1 VNPPSFSSR
10 VLGIICDARCRQSND
25 TLGAI
30 GYVRLRTLF
39 CTKCRK
45 IVSGVT
51 CRRIN
56 TVCLLSKSTYS
67 HVQCFANPSR
77 DGDAKP
83 PVPSAGAW
91 DSGAA
96 GAAEGFEI
104 DARSS
109 AVGSLSAGVTS
120 DHRRQYV
127 LQTPKSRRGCESLV
141 GSRGAGACKRYP
153 QVYSLYQAND
163 TLRGFNTMG
172 SSRVLSAFFAV
183 TLASLTIDA
192 SANSVYVSP
201 SGSDRNPGTSAAPL
215 ATIAA
220 ASKRVGPGDT
230 VYLMPG
236 QYSEAIVPVTSGTAQ
251 NPITYKS
258 AGPSPAVISNVNVGI
273 LISSV
278 GFITIDGINVNGKT
292 APPNA
297 NVNTWVAVQNSN
309 NIVIKNGAFQ
319 YANGW
324 SGIDVSGKYTAD
336 GRFWQNELGAV
347 LDGLTTNVTIQ
358 DNTLDNVGNFY
369 TPTGDVI
376 QVSNGEVQR
385 VLIQRNKIT
394 HGGHDLVEFDS
405 DYGVLQNNM
414 MNNSY
419 ADLIGGDTG
428 YRSVEVRGSYN
439 VVQGNLMEHAR
450 YGGGSATHS
459 GPIASVRGNQN
470 VFRNN
475 VLYDGLDG
483 GVITWCG
490 AANTPVTNGRI
501 YNNTMDRLGAGGWA
515 IWAYSACNG
524 ESGFVFANN
533 LVMDSRMSVGT
544 VIANGGAIQD
554 IDLLFAISGAGATL
568 ASGPTGQGLVK
579 GNLFSPY
586 RGGSA
591 NVLIMGGGGQQTLAA
606 ATGQNPQVFMANLQ
620 NRAAFVSTNPLS
632 LADFQLQPGSPGRSA
647 GVFLTQVVG
656 AGTSNRLMV
665 QDSLYFSDGNGLIPG
680 DTIQLQGTTQH
691 GTILSID
698 RASNALTLSA
708 PITFTNGQGVALP
721 YSGGAPDIGAQ
732 VAVYAVNPLPPSNVA
747 IMR

>member
-1 VNPPSFSSR
+1 MACSR
-10 VLGIICDARCRQSND
+10 A
-25 TLGAI
+25 
-30 GYVRLRTLF
+30 
-39 CTKCRK
+39 
-45 IVSGVT
+45 
-51 CRRIN
+51 
-56 TVCLLSKSTYS
+56 
-67 HVQCFANPSR
+67 
-77 DGDAKP
+77 
-83 PVPSAGAW
+83 
-91 DSGAA
+91 
-96 GAAEGFEI
+96 
-104 DARSS
+104 
-109 AVGSLSAGVTS
+109 
-120 DHRRQYV
+120 
-127 LQTPKSRRGCESLV
+127 
-141 GSRGAGACKRYP
+141 
-153 QVYSLYQAND
+153 
-163 TLRGFNTMG
+163 
-172 SSRVLSAFFAV
+172 LSAFLAV
-183 TLASLTIDA
+183 TFASLTIDA
-192 SANSVYVSP
+192 SANNVYVSP
-201 SGSDRNPGTSAAPL
+201 SGSDQNLGTSTAPL

-258 AGPSPAVISNVNVGI
+258 AGPGPAVISSVNVGI

-278 GFITIDGINVNGKT
+278 GFITIDGIDVNGKT

-309 NIVIKNGAFQ
+309 NIVIKNGSFQ

-336 GRFWQNELGAV
+336 GRFWQNELAAV

-405 DYGVLQNNM
+405 DYSVLQNNV

-501 YNNTMDRLGAGGWA
+501 YNNTMDHLGAGGWA
-515 IWAYSACNG
+515 IWAYAACNG

-568 ASGPTGQGLVK
+568 SSGPTGQSVVK
-579 GNLFSPY
+579 GNLFSPHN
-586 RGGSA
+586 GGSA

-606 ATGQNPQVFMANLQ
+606 ATGQNAQVFMANRQ
-620 NRAAFVSTNPLS
+620 NRAAFVSANPVN
-632 LADFQLQPGSPGRSA
+632 LADFQLQPASPGRSA

-691 GTILSID
+691 ATILSID
-698 RASNALTLSA
+698 RGSNALTLSA

-721 YSGGAPDIGAQ
+721 YSGSAPDIGAQ
-732 VAVYAVNPLPPSNVA
+732 LAVSAVNPLPPSKVA
-747 IMR
+747 IVR